1 MVSGIDKTTSLHLN
15 NEVQFLCFRLDEE
28 KDAQLYGLN
37 IFKIR
42 EIIHYDGEITE
53 ILGGSDGVM
62 LGFLSVRGESI
73 PLVDV
78 KRWLHYNANDPSRNL
93 KEYSVKDEHN
103 LVIVCHFSNHSI
115 ALKVLKIER
124 IIHKNWTEISAG
136 DKQGIN
142 EESKLSAITRFDGE
156 RVVQILD
163 VEKMISDVFPSL
175 KDLDDLTLRCIEAIQ
190 SQKLILIAE
199 DSLSALKTLEKIVQT
214 LELRYLAFPN
224 GKELLDYLYEKEHY
238 QQVGVVITD
247 LEMPVISGFEV
258 LKTIKADS
266 RTEHLP
272 VIINSSMSSDSNR
285 QLAQSLEADGFVV
298 KSNILEIHEMLK
310 KRFHKF
316 NFCFNLKG

>member
-1 MVSGIDKTTSLHLN
+1 MVRDIDKTTSLHLN
-15 NEVQFLCFRLDEE
+15 NEAQFLCFRLDAE
-28 KDAQLYGLN
+28 KDAQLYGMN

-42 EIIHYDGEITE
+42 EIIHYDGEVTE

-78 KRWLHYNANDPSRNL
+78 KRWLHYNASDKSRNL
-93 KEYSVKDEHN
+93 TECSVKDEHN
-103 LVIVCHFSNHSI
+103 LVVVCHFSNHSI

-124 IIHKNWTEISAG
+124 IIHKNWNEISAG

-142 EESKLSAITRFDGE
+142 EEGKLSAITRFDEE

-199 DSLSALKTLEKIVQT
+199 DSLSALKTLEKIV
-214 LELRYLAFPN
+214 
-224 GKELLDYLYEKEHY
+224 
-238 QQVGVVITD
+238 
-247 LEMPVISGFEV
+247 
-258 LKTIKADS
+258 
-266 RTEHLP
+266 
-272 VIINSSMSSDSNR
+272 
-285 QLAQSLEADGFVV
+285 
-298 KSNILEIHEMLK
+298 
-310 KRFHKF
+310 
-316 NFCFNLKG
+316 

>member
-1 MVSGIDKTTSLHLN
+1 MVRGIDKTTSLHLN
-15 NEVQFLCFRLDEE
+15 NEAQFLCFRLDEE

-42 EIIHYDGEITE
+42 EIIHYDGEVTE

-78 KRWLHYNANDPSRNL
+78 KRWLHYNASDLSRNL
-93 KEYSVKDEHN
+93 KECSVKDEHN

-142 EESKLSAITRFDGE
+142 EEGKISAITRFDGE

-214 LELRYLAFPN
+214 LELHYLAFPN

-310 KRFHKF
+310 KT
-316 NFCFNLKG
+316 LS

>member
-1 MVSGIDKTTSLHLN
+1 MVRGIDKTTSLHLN
-15 NEVQFLCFRLDEE
+15 NEAQFLCFRLDEE

-78 KRWLHYNANDPSRNL
+78 KRWLHYNASDLSRNL

-142 EESKLSAITRFDGE
+142 EEGKISTITRFDKE

-310 KRFHKF
+310 KT
-316 NFCFNLKG
+316 LS

>member
-1 MVSGIDKTTSLHLN
+1 MVRDIDKTTSLHLN
-15 NEVQFLCFRLDEE
+15 NEAQFLCFRLDAE
-28 KDAQLYGLN
+28 KDAQLYGMN

-42 EIIHYDGEITE
+42 EIIHYDGEVTE

-93 KEYSVKDEHN
+93 TECSVKDDHN

-142 EESKLSAITRFDGE
+142 EEGKLSAIARFDEE

-163 VEKMISDVFPSL
+163 VEKMVSDVFPSL

-224 GKELLDYLYEKEHY
+224 GRELLDYLYEKEHY

-247 LEMPVISGFEV
+247 LEMPNISGFEV

-298 KSNILEIHEMLK
+298 KSNILEIHEMLRK
-310 KRFHKF
+310 T
-316 NFCFNLKG
+316 LS

>member
-1 MVSGIDKTTSLHLN
+1 MVRGIDKTTSLHLN
-15 NEVQFLCFRLDEE
+15 NEAQFLCFRLDEE

-42 EIIHYDGEITE
+42 EIIHYDGEVTE

-62 LGFLSVRGESI
+62 LGFISVRGESI

-78 KRWLHYNANDPSRNL
+78 KRWLHYNASDLSRNL

-142 EESKLSAITRFDGE
+142 EEGKISTITRFDKE

-224 GKELLDYLYEKEHY
+224 GRELLDYLYEKEHY

-310 KRFHKF
+310 KT
-316 NFCFNLKG
+316 LS

>member
-1 MVSGIDKTTSLHLN
+1 MVRDIDKTTSLHLN
-15 NEVQFLCFRLDEE
+15 NEAQFLCFRLDEE

-42 EIIHYDGEITE
+42 EIIYYDGEVTE
-53 ILGGSDGVM
+53 ILGESDGVM

-78 KRWLHYNANDPSRNL
+78 KRWLHYNASDISRNL

-142 EESKLSAITRFDGE
+142 EEGKISTIARFDEE

-310 KRFHKF
+310 KT
-316 NFCFNLKG
+316 LS

>member
-1 MVSGIDKTTSLHLN
+1 MVRDIDKTTSLHLN
-15 NEVQFLCFRLDEE
+15 NEAQFLCFRLDAE
-28 KDAQLYGLN
+28 KDAQLYGMN

-42 EIIHYDGEITE
+42 EIIHYDGEVTE

-93 KEYSVKDEHN
+93 TECSVKDDHN

-142 EESKLSAITRFDGE
+142 EEGKLIAITRFDEE

-224 GKELLDYLYEKEHY
+224 GRELLDYLYEKEHY

-247 LEMPVISGFEV
+247 LEMPNISGFEV
-258 LKTIKADS
+258 LKTIKADH

-310 KRFHKF
+310 KT
-316 NFCFNLKG
+316 LS

>member
-1 MVSGIDKTTSLHLN
+1 MVRDIDKTTSLHLN
-15 NEVQFLCFRLDEE
+15 NEAQFLCFRLDAE
-28 KDAQLYGLN
+28 KDAQLYGMN

-42 EIIHYDGEITE
+42 EIIHYDGEVTE

-93 KEYSVKDEHN
+93 TECSVKDDHN

-136 DKQGIN
+136 DKQGIS
-142 EESKLSAITRFDGE
+142 EEGKLSAIARFDE
-156 RVVQILD
+156 QRVVQILD

-224 GKELLDYLYEKEHY
+224 GRELLDYLYEKEHY

-247 LEMPVISGFEV
+247 LEMPNVSGFEV
-258 LKTIKADS
+258 LKTIKADH

-310 KRFHKF
+310 KT
-316 NFCFNLKG
+316 LS

>member
-1 MVSGIDKTTSLHLN
+1 MVKDIDKTTSLHLN

-28 KDAQLYGLN
+28 KDAQLYGVN

-42 EIIHYDGEITE
+42 EIIHYDGEVTE
-53 ILGGSDGVM
+53 TLGGSDGVM

-78 KRWLHYNANDPSRNL
+78 RRWLYYDANDPSRDL
-93 KEYSVKDEHN
+93 KEYSVKNNHN

-136 DKQGIN
+136 DKQGIEAN
-142 EESKLSAITRFDGE
+142 NKLSAITRFDE
-156 RVVQILD
+156 QRVMQILD

-175 KDLDDLTLRCIEAIQ
+175 KDLDDLTLRCIKAIQ

-224 GKELLDYLYEKEHY
+224 GRELLDYLYEKEHY
-238 QQVGVVITD
+238 QKVGVVITD
-247 LEMPVISGFEV
+247 LEMPNTSGFEV
-258 LKTIKADS
+258 LKTIKADPK
-266 RTEHLP
+266 TNHIP

-310 KRFHKF
+310 KT
-316 NFCFNLKG
+316 LS

>member
-1 MVSGIDKTTSLHLN
+1 MVRGIDKTTSLHLN
-15 NEVQFLCFRLDEE
+15 NEAQFLCFRLDEE
-28 KDAQLYGLN
+28 KDTQLYGLN

-42 EIIHYDGEITE
+42 EIIHYDGEVTE

-78 KRWLHYNANDPSRNL
+78 KRWLHYNASDLSRNL

-142 EESKLSAITRFDGE
+142 EEGKISAITRFDGE

-190 SQKLILIAE
+190 SQKFILIAE

-224 GKELLDYLYEKEHY
+224 GRELLDYLYEKEHY

-258 LKTIKADS
+258 LKTIKADN

-310 KRFHKF
+310 KT
-316 NFCFNLKG
+316 LS

>member
-1 MVSGIDKTTSLHLN
+1 MVRGIDKTTSLHLN
-15 NEVQFLCFRLDEE
+15 NEAQFLCFRLDEE

-42 EIIHYDGEITE
+42 EIIHYDGEVTE

-78 KRWLHYNANDPSRNL
+78 KRWLHYNASDLSRNL

-142 EESKLSAITRFDGE
+142 EERKISAITRFDKE

-310 KRFHKF
+310 KT
-316 NFCFNLKG
+316 LS

>member
-1 MVSGIDKTTSLHLN
+1 MVRGIDKTTSLHLN
-15 NEVQFLCFRLDEE
+15 NEVQFLCFRLDGE

-42 EIIHYDGEITE
+42 EIIHYDGEVTE

-78 KRWLHYNANDPSRNL
+78 KRWLHYNASDPSRNL

-142 EESKLSAITRFDGE
+142 EESKISAITRFDEE

-310 KRFHKF
+310 KT
-316 NFCFNLKG
+316 LS

>member
-1 MVSGIDKTTSLHLN
+1 MVRGIDKTTSLHLN
-15 NEVQFLCFRLDEE
+15 NEVQFLCFRLDRE

-42 EIIHYDGEITE
+42 EIIHYDGEVTE

-78 KRWLHYNANDPSRNL
+78 KRWLHYNASDISRNL

-142 EESKLSAITRFDGE
+142 EEGKISAITHFDKE

-310 KRFHKF
+310 KT
-316 NFCFNLKG
+316 LS

>member
-1 MVSGIDKTTSLHLN
+1 MVRGIDKTTSLHLN
-15 NEVQFLCFRLDEE
+15 NEAQFLCFRLDEE

-42 EIIHYDGEITE
+42 EIIHYDGEVTE
-53 ILGGSDGVM
+53 ILGESDGVM

-78 KRWLHYNANDPSRNL
+78 KRWLHYNASDLSRNL

-142 EESKLSAITRFDGE
+142 EEGKISAITRFDKE

-175 KDLDDLTLRCIEAIQ
+175 KDFNDLTLRCIEAIQ

-214 LELRYLAFPN
+214 LELRYLVFPN

-247 LEMPVISGFEV
+247 LEMPIISGFEV

-310 KRFHKF
+310 KT
-316 NFCFNLKG
+316 LS

>member
-1 MVSGIDKTTSLHLN
+1 MVRGIDKTTSLHLN
-15 NEVQFLCFRLDEE
+15 NEAQFLCFRLDEE

-42 EIIHYDGEITE
+42 EIIHYDGEVTE

-78 KRWLHYNANDPSRNL
+78 KRWLHYNASDLSRNL

-142 EESKLSAITRFDGE
+142 EEGKISTITRFDKE

-199 DSLSALKTLEKIVQT
+199 DSLSTLKTLEKIVQT

-310 KRFHKF
+310 KT
-316 NFCFNLKG
+316 LS

>member
-1 MVSGIDKTTSLHLN
+1 MVRDIDKTTSLHLN
-15 NEVQFLCFRLDEE
+15 NEAQFLCFRLDAE
-28 KDAQLYGLN
+28 KDAQLYGMN

-53 ILGGSDGVM
+53 VLGGSDGMM

-78 KRWLHYNANDPSRNL
+78 KRWLHYNASDKSRNL
-93 KEYSVKDEHN
+93 TECSVKDDHN

-115 ALKVLKIER
+115 ALKFLKIER

-136 DKQGIN
+136 DKQGIEAN
-142 EESKLSAITRFDGE
+142 NKLSAITRFDEE

-199 DSLSALKTLEKIVQT
+199 DSLSTLKTLEKIVQT

-224 GKELLDYLYEKEHY
+224 GRELLDYLYEKEHY

-298 KSNILEIHEMLK
+298 KSNILEIHEMLRK
-310 KRFHKF
+310 T
-316 NFCFNLKG
+316 LS

>member
-1 MVSGIDKTTSLHLN
+1 MVRGIDKTTSLHLN
-15 NEVQFLCFRLDEE
+15 NEAQFLCFRLDEE
-28 KDAQLYGLN
+28 KDAQLYGIN

-42 EIIHYDGEITE
+42 EIIHYDGEVTE

-78 KRWLHYNANDPSRNL
+78 KRWLHYNASDLSRNL

-142 EESKLSAITRFDGE
+142 EEGKISAITRFDGE

-214 LELRYLAFPN
+214 LELRYLDFPN

-266 RTEHLP
+266 RTEHIP

-310 KRFHKF
+310 KT
-316 NFCFNLKG
+316 LS

>member
-1 MVSGIDKTTSLHLN
+1 MVRDIDKTTSLHLN
-15 NEVQFLCFRLDEE
+15 NEVQFLCFRLDGE
-28 KDAQLYGLN
+28 KDTQLYGLN

-42 EIIHYDGEITE
+42 EIIHYDGEVTE

-78 KRWLHYNANDPSRNL
+78 KRWLHYNANDPSRDL
-93 KEYSVKDEHN
+93 KEYSVKDDHN

-142 EESKLSAITRFDGE
+142 EEGKLSTITRFDEE

-224 GKELLDYLYEKEHY
+224 GRELLDYLYEKEHY

-266 RTEHLP
+266 RTERIP

-310 KRFHKF
+310 KT
-316 NFCFNLKG
+316 LS

>member
-1 MVSGIDKTTSLHLN
+1 MVRGIDKTTSLHLN

-42 EIIHYDGEITE
+42 EIIHYDGEVTE

-78 KRWLHYNANDPSRNL
+78 KRWLHYNASDLSRNL

-142 EESKLSAITRFDGE
+142 EEGKISTITRFDGE

-266 RTEHLP
+266 RTEHIP

-310 KRFHKF
+310 KT
-316 NFCFNLKG
+316 LS

>member
-1 MVSGIDKTTSLHLN
+1 MVRDIDKTTSLHLS
-15 NEVQFLCFRLDEE
+15 NEAQFLCFRLDAE
-28 KDAQLYGLN
+28 KDAQLYGMN

-42 EIIHYDGEITE
+42 EIIHYDGEVTE

-78 KRWLHYNANDPSRNL
+78 KRWLHYNASDLSRNL

-142 EESKLSAITRFDGE
+142 EESKISTITRFDKE

-238 QQVGVVITD
+238 QQVGMVITD

-258 LKTIKADS
+258 LKTIKADH

-310 KRFHKF
+310 KT
-316 NFCFNLKG
+316 LS

>member
-1 MVSGIDKTTSLHLN
+1 MVRGIDKTTSLHLN
-15 NEVQFLCFRLDEE
+15 NEAQFLCFRLDKE
-28 KDAQLYGLN
+28 KDAQLYGMN

-42 EIIHYDGEITE
+42 EIIHYDGEVTE

-78 KRWLHYNANDPSRNL
+78 KRWLHYNASDPSRNL
-93 KEYSVKDEHN
+93 KECSVKDDHN

-124 IIHKNWTEISAG
+124 IIHKNWAEISAG

-142 EESKLSAITRFDGE
+142 EEGKLSAITRFDEE

-224 GKELLDYLYEKEHY
+224 GRELLDYLYEKEHY

-266 RTEHLP
+266 RTERIP

-310 KRFHKF
+310 KT
-316 NFCFNLKG
+316 LS

>member
-1 MVSGIDKTTSLHLN
+1 MVRDIDKTTSLHLN
-15 NEVQFLCFRLDEE
+15 NEVQFLCFRLDAE
-28 KDAQLYGLN
+28 KDAQLYGMN

-78 KRWLHYNANDPSRNL
+78 KRWLHYNANDPSRDL
-93 KEYSVKDEHN
+93 KECSVKDDYN

-124 IIHKNWTEISAG
+124 IIHKNWTEINAG

-142 EESKLSAITRFDGE
+142 EEGKLSAITRFDEE

-163 VEKMISDVFPSL
+163 VEKMISDVFPNL

-224 GKELLDYLYEKEHY
+224 GRELLDYLYEKEHY
-238 QQVGVVITD
+238 QEVGVVITD

-258 LKTIKADS
+258 LKTIKADH

-310 KRFHKF
+310 KT
-316 NFCFNLKG
+316 LS

>member
-1 MVSGIDKTTSLHLN
+1 MVRGIDKTTSLHLN
-15 NEVQFLCFRLDEE
+15 NEAQFLCFRLDEE

-42 EIIHYDGEITE
+42 EIIHYDGEVTE

-78 KRWLHYNANDPSRNL
+78 KRWLHYNASDLGRNL
-93 KEYSVKDEHN
+93 KECSVKDEHN

-142 EESKLSAITRFDGE
+142 EEGKISTITRFDGE

-266 RTEHLP
+266 RTDHLP

-310 KRFHKF
+310 KT
-316 NFCFNLKG
+316 LS

>member
-1 MVSGIDKTTSLHLN
+1 MVRGIDKTTSLYLN
-15 NEVQFLCFRLDEE
+15 NEAQFLCFRLDEE
-28 KDAQLYGLN
+28 KDAQLYGIN

-42 EIIHYDGEITE
+42 EIIHYDGEVTE

-78 KRWLHYNANDPSRNL
+78 KRWLHYNASDLSRNL

-142 EESKLSAITRFDGE
+142 EEGKISTITRFDEE

-224 GKELLDYLYEKEHY
+224 GRELLDYLYEKEHY

-258 LKTIKADS
+258 LKTIKADH

-310 KRFHKF
+310 KT
-316 NFCFNLKG
+316 LS

>member
-1 MVSGIDKTTSLHLN
+1 MVRDIDKTTSLHLN
-15 NEVQFLCFRLDEE
+15 NEAQFLCFRLDAE
-28 KDAQLYGLN
+28 KDAQLYGMN

-42 EIIHYDGEITE
+42 EIIHYDGEVTE
-53 ILGGSDGVM
+53 ILGGSDGMM

-78 KRWLHYNANDPSRNL
+78 KRWLHYNASDLSRNL

-124 IIHKNWTEISAG
+124 IIHKNWSEISAG

-142 EESKLSAITRFDGE
+142 EESKLSAITRFDEE

-224 GKELLDYLYEKEHY
+224 GRELLDYLYEKEHY

-247 LEMPVISGFEV
+247 LEMPNISGFEV
-258 LKTIKADS
+258 LKTIKADH

-310 KRFHKF
+310 KT
-316 NFCFNLKG
+316 LS

>member
-1 MVSGIDKTTSLHLN
+1 MVRGIDKTTSLHLN

-42 EIIHYDGEITE
+42 EIIHYGGEVTE

-78 KRWLHYNANDPSRNL
+78 KRWLHYNASDLSRNL

-142 EESKLSAITRFDGE
+142 EEGKISAITRFDEE

-163 VEKMISDVFPSL
+163 VEKMVSDVFPSL

-310 KRFHKF
+310 KT
-316 NFCFNLKG
+316 LS

>member
-1 MVSGIDKTTSLHLN
+1 MVRGIDKTTSLHLN
-15 NEVQFLCFRLDEE
+15 NEAQFLCFRLDEE
-28 KDAQLYGLN
+28 KDAQLYGIN

-42 EIIHYDGEITE
+42 EIIHYDGEVTE

-78 KRWLHYNANDPSRNL
+78 KRWLHYNASDLSRNL
-93 KEYSVKDEHN
+93 KECSVKDEHN

-142 EESKLSAITRFDGE
+142 EESKISAITRFDKE

-199 DSLSALKTLEKIVQT
+199 DSLSTLKTLEKIVQT

-310 KRFHKF
+310 KT
-316 NFCFNLKG
+316 LS

>member
-1 MVSGIDKTTSLHLN
+1 MVRDIDKTTSLHLN
-15 NEVQFLCFRLDEE
+15 NEAQFLCFRLDAE
-28 KDAQLYGLN
+28 KDAQLYGMN

-42 EIIHYDGEITE
+42 EIIHYDGEVTE

-78 KRWLHYNANDPSRNL
+78 KRWLHYNASDKSRDL
-93 KEYSVKDEHN
+93 TECSVKDDHN

-142 EESKLSAITRFDGE
+142 EEGKLIAITRFDEE

-163 VEKMISDVFPSL
+163 VEKMVSDVFPSL

-224 GKELLDYLYEKEHY
+224 GRELLDYLYEKEHY

-298 KSNILEIHEMLK
+298 KSNILEIHEMLRK
-310 KRFHKF
+310 T
-316 NFCFNLKG
+316 LS

>member
-1 MVSGIDKTTSLHLN
+1 MVRGIDKTTSLHLN
-15 NEVQFLCFRLDEE
+15 NEAQFLCFRLDEE
-28 KDAQLYGLN
+28 KDAQLYGIN

-42 EIIHYDGEITE
+42 EIIHYDGEVTE

-78 KRWLHYNANDPSRNL
+78 KRWLHYNASDLSRNL

-124 IIHKNWTEISAG
+124 IIHKNWTEISGG

-142 EESKLSAITRFDGE
+142 EEGKISAIARFDEE

-258 LKTIKADS
+258 LKTIKADN

-285 QLAQSLEADGFVV
+285 QLAQSLEADSFVV

-310 KRFHKF
+310 KT
-316 NFCFNLKG
+316 LS

>member
-1 MVSGIDKTTSLHLN
+1 MVRGIDKTTSLHLN
-15 NEVQFLCFRLDEE
+15 NEAQFLCFRLDEE

-42 EIIHYDGEITE
+42 EIIHYDGEVTE

-78 KRWLHYNANDPSRNL
+78 KRWLHYNASDLSRNL
-93 KEYSVKDEHN
+93 KECSVKDEHN

-136 DKQGIN
+136 DKQGIS
-142 EESKLSAITRFDGE
+142 EEGKISTITRFDGE

-310 KRFHKF
+310 KT
-316 NFCFNLKG
+316 LS

>member
-1 MVSGIDKTTSLHLN
+1 MVRGIDKTTSLHLN
-15 NEVQFLCFRLDEE
+15 NEVQFLCFRLDKE

-42 EIIHYDGEITE
+42 EIIHYDGEVTE

-78 KRWLHYNANDPSRNL
+78 KRWLHYNASDPSCNL

-142 EESKLSAITRFDGE
+142 EEGKISAITRFDKE

-298 KSNILEIHEMLK
+298 KSNILEIHEMLRK
-310 KRFHKF
+310 T
-316 NFCFNLKG
+316 LS

>member
-1 MVSGIDKTTSLHLN
+1 MVKDIDKTTSLHLN
-15 NEVQFLCFRLDEE
+15 NEAQFLCFRLDAE
-28 KDAQLYGLN
+28 KDAQLYGMN

-42 EIIHYDGEITE
+42 EIIHYDGEVTE
-53 ILGGSDGVM
+53 ILGGGDGVM

-78 KRWLHYNANDPSRNL
+78 KRWLHYNANDPSRDL
-93 KEYSVKDEHN
+93 KECSVKDDYN

-115 ALKVLKIER
+115 ALKVLKIEK
-124 IIHKNWTEISAG
+124 IIHKNWNEINAG

-142 EESKLSAITRFDGE
+142 EESKLIAITRFDEE

-224 GKELLDYLYEKEHY
+224 GRELLDYLYEKEHY

-247 LEMPVISGFEV
+247 LEMPNVSGFEV
-258 LKTIKADS
+258 LKTIKADH

-310 KRFHKF
+310 KT
-316 NFCFNLKG
+316 LS

>member
-1 MVSGIDKTTSLHLN
+1 MVRDIDKTTSLHLN
-15 NEVQFLCFRLDEE
+15 NEAQFLCFRLDEE

-42 EIIHYDGEITE
+42 EIIYYDGEVTE

-78 KRWLHYNANDPSRNL
+78 KRWLHYNASDISRNL

-142 EESKLSAITRFDGE
+142 EEGKISTITRFDKE

-214 LELRYLAFPN
+214 LELRYLAFSN

-310 KRFHKF
+310 KT
-316 NFCFNLKG
+316 LS

>member
-1 MVSGIDKTTSLHLN
+1 MVRGIDKTTSLHLN
-15 NEVQFLCFRLDEE
+15 NEAQFLCFRLDEE

-42 EIIHYDGEITE
+42 EIIHYDGEVTE

-78 KRWLHYNANDPSRNL
+78 KRWLHYNASDLSRNL

-124 IIHKNWTEISAG
+124 IIHKNWTEISTG
-136 DKQGIN
+136 DKQSIN
-142 EESKLSAITRFDGE
+142 EEGKISAITRFDGE

-224 GKELLDYLYEKEHY
+224 GRELLDYLYEKEHY

-310 KRFHKF
+310 KT
-316 NFCFNLKG
+316 LS

>member
-1 MVSGIDKTTSLHLN
+1 MVRGIDKTTSLHLN
-15 NEVQFLCFRLDEE
+15 NEAQFLCFRLDEE

-42 EIIHYDGEITE
+42 EIIHYDGEVTE

-78 KRWLHYNANDPSRNL
+78 KRWLHYNASDPGRNL

-142 EESKLSAITRFDGE
+142 EEGKISTITRFDEE

-163 VEKMISDVFPSL
+163 VEKMISNVFPSL

-238 QQVGVVITD
+238 QQIGVVITD

-258 LKTIKADS
+258 LKTIKADN

-310 KRFHKF
+310 KT
-316 NFCFNLKG
+316 LS

>member
-1 MVSGIDKTTSLHLN
+1 MHLN
-15 NEVQFLCFRLDEE
+15 NEAQFLCFRLDAE
-28 KDAQLYGLN
+28 KDAQLYGMN

-42 EIIHYDGEITE
+42 EIIHYDGEVTE

-78 KRWLHYNANDPSRNL
+78 KRWLHYSANDSSRDL
-93 KEYSVKDEHN
+93 KECSVKDDHN

-124 IIHKNWTEISAG
+124 IIHKNWNEISAG

-142 EESKLSAITRFDGE
+142 EEGKLSAIARFDE
-156 RVVQILD
+156 QRVVQILD

-224 GKELLDYLYEKEHY
+224 GRELLDYLYEKEHY

-247 LEMPVISGFEV
+247 LEMPNVSGFEV
-258 LKTIKADS
+258 LKTIKADH

-310 KRFHKF
+310 KT
-316 NFCFNLKG
+316 LS

>member
-1 MVSGIDKTTSLHLN
+1 MHLN
-15 NEVQFLCFRLDEE
+15 NEAQFLCFRLDEE

-42 EIIHYDGEITE
+42 EIIHYDGEVTE

-62 LGFLSVRGESI
+62 LGFISVRGESI

-78 KRWLHYNANDPSRNL
+78 KRWLHYNASDLSRNL

-142 EESKLSAITRFDGE
+142 EEGKLIAITRFDKE

-214 LELRYLAFPN
+214 LELCYLAFPN

-298 KSNILEIHEMLK
+298 KSNILEIHEMLRK
-310 KRFHKF
+310 T
-316 NFCFNLKG
+316 LS

>member
-1 MVSGIDKTTSLHLN
+1 MVRGIDKTTSLHLN
-15 NEVQFLCFRLDEE
+15 NEAQFLCFRLDEE
-28 KDAQLYGLN
+28 KDAQLYGIN

-42 EIIHYDGEITE
+42 EIIHYDGEVTE

-78 KRWLHYNANDPSRNL
+78 KRWLHYNASDISRNL
-93 KEYSVKDEHN
+93 KECSVKDDHN

-142 EESKLSAITRFDGE
+142 EEGKISTITRFDEE

-175 KDLDDLTLRCIEAIQ
+175 KDLNDLTLRCIEAIQ

-310 KRFHKF
+310 KT
-316 NFCFNLKG
+316 LS

>member
-1 MVSGIDKTTSLHLN
+1 MVRGIDKTTSLHLN
-15 NEVQFLCFRLDEE
+15 NEAQFLCFRLDEE

-78 KRWLHYNANDPSRNL
+78 KRWLHYNASDLGRNL

-142 EESKLSAITRFDGE
+142 EESKLSAITRFDEE

-163 VEKMISDVFPSL
+163 VEKMVSDVFPSL

-266 RTEHLP
+266 RTEHIP

-310 KRFHKF
+310 KT
-316 NFCFNLKG
+316 LS

>member
-1 MVSGIDKTTSLHLN
+1 MVRGIDKTTSLHLN
-15 NEVQFLCFRLDEE
+15 NEAQFLCFRLDKE
-28 KDAQLYGLN
+28 KDAQLYGMN

-42 EIIHYDGEITE
+42 EIIHYDGEVTE

-78 KRWLHYNANDPSRNL
+78 KRWLHYNASDPSRNL
-93 KEYSVKDEHN
+93 KECSVKDDHN

-124 IIHKNWTEISAG
+124 IIHKNWTEINAG

-142 EESKLSAITRFDGE
+142 EEGKLSAITRFDE
-156 RVVQILD
+156 KRVVQILD

-224 GKELLDYLYEKEHY
+224 GRELLDYLYEKEHY

-266 RTEHLP
+266 RTERIP

-310 KRFHKF
+310 KT
-316 NFCFNLKG
+316 LS